1 MPTLTPKLLTTPPA
15 QTGAKATSNNSKPDD
30 APQQAFG
37 TVLARQLDAEQPAA
51 DVAASLKGG
60 KKLAIDTLAQDA
72 TPSTD
77 VTQPAQDP
85 AANLIALLQA
95 PVELRSMTSAAAL
108 PAEGPSASIAEVTSR
123 PDEGKALPLTLADKL
138 LAPQQRAESG
148 TSAKTVALATADK
161 SSNAAPL
168 ALSAAALDPAKV
180 TEAKPLI
187 LADTLAVAPRAQDV
201 AAFSAPALSAVPS
214 TVQSAPS
221 APVTVATPMGSSV
234 WADDFAQQVTW
245 MANGKLEQSASLHLN
260 PPDLGPMQV
269 VVKVTDSQATVM
281 FSSPHGA
288 VREAIENALPKLR
301 ELMADNGI
309 TLGNTSVSD
318 QAPRERN
325 EANDNGTSRR
335 SAWSSGEAID
345 GGVRSSSVASTI
357 TRHKGMVD
365 TFA

>member
-1 MPTLTPKLLTTPPA
+1 MPTLTPNLLTTAPA
-15 QTGAKATSNNSKPDD
+15 QTGAKATSNNSKPED

-37 TVLARQLDAEQPAA
+37 TVLARQIDAEQPAA
-51 DVAASLKGG
+51 EVAAALKHG
-60 KKLAIDTLAQDA
+60 KKLDLDELAQDSTA
-72 TPSTD
+72 STD
-77 VTQPAQDP
+77 TAQPAQDP

-95 PVELRSMTSAAAL
+95 PVELRGAMAQDAAAVSL
-108 PAEGPSASIAEVTSR
+108 QDATATKNDSKLSALGLADQLATTKQLGASDTT
-123 PDEGKALPLTLADKL
+123 GKADQLH
-138 LAPQQRAESG
+138 S
-148 TSAKTVALATADK
+148 
-161 SSNAAPL
+161 AAPL

-180 TEAKPLI
+180 ADAKPLI
-187 LADTLAVAPRAQDV
+187 VAATLAVAPRAQDV
-201 AAFSAPALSAVPS
+201 AAFSAPALSAVPP
-214 TVQSAPS
+214 TVQSAPT

-245 MANGKLEQSASLHLN
+245 MATGKLEQSASLHLN

-269 VVKVTDSQATVM
+269 IVKVSDSQATVL

-325 EANDNGTSRR
+325 EANDNGSARR
-335 SAWSSGEAID
+335 SAWSAEASVE
-345 GGVRSSSVASTI
+345 GGVRSSSVASAI
-357 TRHKGMVD
+357 TRPKGMVD